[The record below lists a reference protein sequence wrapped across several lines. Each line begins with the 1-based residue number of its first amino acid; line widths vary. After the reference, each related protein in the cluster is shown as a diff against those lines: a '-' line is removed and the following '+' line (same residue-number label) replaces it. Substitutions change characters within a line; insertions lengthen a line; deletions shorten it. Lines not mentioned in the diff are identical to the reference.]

1 MIQKVTLEGN
11 VFGLS
16 SNIAK
21 QTLLATVGIKSLCEK
36 GRDVTKPVEIA
47 TLLNDNFQT
56 IFTTETPVMPRLLS
70 RPSPYT
76 HMADLNITESGVH
89 NLLKSLN
96 ALKAPGPDQ
105 ISPRVLKKMANVI
118 APILTAIFRK
128 SYDSGII
135 PEDWKT
141 ANITPVFKKG
151 KRSDA
156 ANYRP
161 ISLTCIACKLM
172 EHILTSQIM
181 KHANDHNILYGLQH
195 GFREG
200 RSCETQ
206 LVEFINDLANNM
218 QNGGQTDVAIMDFS
232 KAFDKVGHQRL
243 LLKLHHYGV
252 RGKTNRWIQ
261 AFLTNRT
268 QRVALNGEHSCNA
281 HVKSGVP
288 QGSVLGPCLFLLYI
302 NDLPESL
309 GSTVRLFAD
318 DSLLYM
324 TIRSQADTEI
334 LQNDLKKLENW
345 EEKWLME
352 FNTDKCHVL
361 RVTRKQN
368 PIIHEYTLHDKVLET
383 VNSAK
388 YLGVTL
394 TSDLRWNR
402 HVENIAY
409 KANQSLGFLRRN
421 LRINSPNLKSLA
433 YNTLVRPLLEYSSA
447 SWDPYTKENVKKLEM
462 VQ

>member
-1 MIQKVTLEGN
+1 M
-11 VFGLS
+11 
-16 SNIAK
+16 
-21 QTLLATVGIKSLCEK
+21 SLCDK
-36 GRDVTKPVEIA
+36 GRDVTKPMEIA
-47 TLLNDNFQT
+47 TLLNDNFQA
-56 IFTTETPVMPRLLS
+56 IFTTETPVMPGLLS

-76 HMADLNITESGVH
+76 DMADINITESGVH

-96 ALKAPGPDQ
+96 AHKALGPDQ
-105 ISPRVLKKMANVI
+105 ISPRVLKEMANAI

-151 KRSDA
+151 KISDA

-172 EHILTSQIM
+172 EHILTSHIM
-181 KHANDHNILYGLQH
+181 KHANDHNILYGLQY
-195 GFREG
+195 GFRGG

-252 RGKTNRWIQ
+252 RGKTNKWIQ

-268 QRVALNGEHSCNA
+268 QRVVLNGEHSCNA
-281 HVKSGVP
+281 HVTSGVP
-288 QGSVLGPCLFLLYI
+288 QGSVLSPCLFLLYI

-324 TIRSQADTEI
+324 TIRSQANTEI
-334 LQNDLKKLENW
+334 LQNDLKKLEHW
-345 EEKWLME
+345 EEKWLMQ

-368 PIIHEYTLHDKVLET
+368 PIIQEYTLHGKVLET

-394 TSDLRWNR
+394 TSDLM
-402 HVENIAY
+402 E
-409 KANQSLGFLRRN
+409 
-421 LRINSPNLKSLA
+421 
-433 YNTLVRPLLEYSSA
+433 SSC
-447 SWDPYTKENVKKLEM
+447 
-462 VQ
+462 